1 MSDAAD
7 PTDPL
12 AAARAE
18 AEALASAAEQA
29 QAAAAAALKRLEDA
43 AAAAKADAEKQ
54 SQLTVDQATAA
65 GQAAEEAA
73 HAAADEA
80 SAAKDQSIQAAAAA
94 ADDASAQ
101 AHAAAD
107 ATAAAARDAAEAAA
121 ASTTAAA
128 TGQATPAPAE
138 QAAPQASAAPA
149 APQASAA
156 PAAPGPLGP
165 DEVERIRAGYA
176 FDGPALHMGALV
188 NGDPNPDVQVR
199 IPLAM
204 MNRHGLVAGATGTG
218 KTRTLQGLAE
228 QLSASGVSVFAA
240 DIKGDL
246 SGMAVPGEGNEKLL
260 KRTAGI
266 GQDWTPDAF
275 PLEYFSLGG
284 VGRGVP
290 IRATIAGFGPILLS
304 KVLGLNDTQESSLGL
319 VFHSADKTG
328 LPLLDLTDLRAVLS
342 FLASDEGKA
351 ELKDLGGLSGATV
364 GVILREL
371 ITFADQ
377 GADVFFGEPEID
389 TAEFLRSTADGK
401 GVISLLEVPGVQDKP
416 ALYSTFLMWLLADL
430 FNDLPEVGDLDK
442 PKLVF
447 FFDEA
452 HLLFK
457 DASKDF
463 LSQITQTV
471 RLIRSKGV
479 GIFFVTQTPK
489 DVPGD
494 VLGQLG
500 SRVQHQLRAF
510 TPDDAKALRATV
522 STYPNSGYDL
532 EETLTVLGTG
542 EAIITVMNE
551 KGAPSPVA
559 WTRLRA
565 PQGLMSPSP
574 DASID
579 AAVAASAL
587 LPKYGTPVDRESAR
601 EMLAARMEAANQAAA
616 AEEDA
621 LARAKA
627 EAEYAKQKAAMDKAQ
642 AAAQKKADAEYE
654 RLLRKTQGTTRR
666 TTSRPQKTVLEEVL
680 GSRATRS
687 ILTGVVEGIFGT
699 RRRR

>member
-1 MSDAAD
+1 MSDAAPD
-7 PTDPL
+7 PTDPV

-18 AEALASAAEQA
+18 AEALAAAAEQA
-29 QAAAAAALKRLEDA
+29 QAAAAAALKRLE
-43 AAAAKADAEKQ
+43 
-54 SQLTVDQATAA
+54 
-65 GQAAEEAA
+65 
-73 HAAADEA
+73 EA
-80 SAAKDQSIQAAAAA
+80 SAA
-94 ADDASAQ
+94 ASASVRPT
-101 AHAAAD
+101 ASAEPAASAKPPAVAAD
-107 ATAAAARDAAEAAA
+107 AP
-121 ASTTAAA
+121 A
-128 TGQATPAPAE
+128 TRK
-138 QAAPQASAAPA
+138 AAPEPATVPTAVASGALASQLGVAPSG
-149 APQASAA
+149 PASV
-156 PAAPGPLGP
+156 PGPLGP

-176 FDGPALHMGALV
+176 FDGPALQMGALV
-188 NGDPNPDVQVR
+188 NGDPNPGVQVR

-228 QLSASGVSVFAA
+228 QLSANGVSVFAA

-260 KRTAGI
+260 ARTRGI
-266 GQDWTPDAF
+266 GQDWTQDAF

-319 VFHSADKTG
+319 VFHYADKAG

-342 FLASDEGKA
+342 FLAGDEGKA
-351 ELKDLGGLSGATV
+351 ELRELGGLSGATV

-389 TAEFLRSTADGK
+389 TAEFLRTTADGK
-401 GVISLLEVPGVQDKP
+401 GVISLLEVPGVQDQP

-430 FNDLPEVGDLDK
+430 FNDLPEVGDLDQ

-452 HLLFK
+452 HLLFA

-463 LSQITQTV
+463 LAQITRTV

-494 VLGQLG
+494 VLAQLG

-542 EAIITVMNE
+542 EAIVTVMNE

-565 PQGLMSPSP
+565 PQGLMSPSA
-574 DASID
+574 DAAID

-587 LPKYGTPVDRESAR
+587 LPTYGTAVDRESAR
-601 EMLAARMEAANQAAA
+601 ELLTDRMEAANQAAA
-616 AEEDA
+616 AEEEA

-654 RLLRKTQGTTRR
+654 RLLKKTQGTTRR
-666 TTSRPQKTVLEEVL
+666 TSSRSQKTVLEEVL
-680 GSRATRS
+680 GSRATRT

>member
-1 MSDAAD
+1 MSDAAE

-18 AEALASAAEQA
+18 AAALAEAAAQA
-29 QAAAAAALKRLEDA
+29 QAAAAAALQRLEDA
-43 AAAAKADAEKQ
+43 AAAAKADAEAR
-54 SQLTVDQATAA
+54 SQATVEQAEADGRAA
-65 GQAAEEAA
+65 TDAA
-73 HAAADEA
+73 HA
-80 SAAKDQSIQAAAAA
+80 
-94 ADDASAQ
+94 
-101 AHAAAD
+101 AAAD
-107 ATAAAARDAAEAAA
+107 ATAAKDQSMQSAATAAEDASADARAAADATTVAARDAAESAAA
-121 ASTTAAA
+121 ATTAAA
-128 TGQATPAPAE
+128 TGQAD
-138 QAAPQASAAPA
+138 AAVSAATTTAAAAPA
-149 APQASAA
+149 AA
-156 PAAPGPLGP
+156 PVATPGPLGP
-165 DEVERIRAGYA
+165 EDVERIRAGYA
-176 FDGPALHMGALV
+176 FDGPALQMGALV
-188 NGDPNPDVQVR
+188 NGDPDPSVQVR

-228 QLSASGVSVFAA
+228 QLSAHGVSVFAA

-246 SGMAVPGEGNEKLL
+246 SGMAVPGDGNEKLL
-260 KRTAGI
+260 ARTAGI

-319 VFHSADKTG
+319 VFHYADKAG

-342 FLASDEGKA
+342 FLASDEGKT

-452 HLLFK
+452 HLLFA

-542 EAIITVMNE
+542 EAIVTVMNE

-587 LPKYGTPVDRESAR
+587 LATYGTPVDRESAR
-601 EMLAARMEAANQAAA
+601 EVLAAKMEAANQAAA
-616 AEEDA
+616 AEEGA

-654 RLLRKTQGTTRR
+654 RLLKKTQGTTRR

-680 GSRATRS
+680 TSRATKT